1 MVGWP
6 IRATGWPCKIFVLQN
21 SWESFVIMERVRK
34 SVAWRWKCLKQLT
47 FELYWRRHWVPN
59 TNIKCSHHWS
69 KHITIRWKSRDK
81 ERYSKNIFE
90 HNMLRYRIY
99 PFELRC
105 DIKRSIDSQTNNVEE
120 PTDTKWMSRQQI
132 SRPTRNA
139 PGIAGFLR
147 ISDVIQDV
155 NETIPVEWFERH
167 CKVYKE

>member
-59 TNIKCSHHWS
+59 INIKCSHHWS

-99 PFELRC
+99 IHLNLDVTLSEVLTVKQITWKNLLR
-105 DIKRSIDSQTNNVEE
+105 Q
-120 PTDTKWMSRQQI
+120 
-132 SRPTRNA
+132 
-139 PGIAGFLR
+139 
-147 ISDVIQDV
+147 
-155 NETIPVEWFERH
+155 NECRGNRFPDRRETLLVLLVF
-167 CKVYKE
+167 